1 MQHNVPHLLMNI
13 LVLCAATVTVA
24 SASAAEPAQRLQRA
38 SGLWKVTPATSP
50 FSWEICVDQ
59 ARDRLIEDD
68 LWSDFE
74 QECTIDSQRREG
86 DSYQF
91 ESTCPG
97 ARLAG
102 SFRGDLATS
111 YTLHSETSMELNGK
125 TEVQRMELAG
135 VFLGACPAG
144 LAPGAKKMRGGMV
157 MKSLYTNRQPRD

>member
-1 MQHNVPHLLMNI
+1 MQRSAPLLLITI
-13 LVLCAATVTVA
+13 LSLCGVTA
-24 SASAAEPAQRLQRA
+24 ASAAQPAQRLQRA

-50 FSWEICVDQ
+50 FSWEICVDHE
-59 ARDRLIEDD
+59 RDRLIEDD

-157 MKSLYTNRQPRD
+157 MKSIYSNR